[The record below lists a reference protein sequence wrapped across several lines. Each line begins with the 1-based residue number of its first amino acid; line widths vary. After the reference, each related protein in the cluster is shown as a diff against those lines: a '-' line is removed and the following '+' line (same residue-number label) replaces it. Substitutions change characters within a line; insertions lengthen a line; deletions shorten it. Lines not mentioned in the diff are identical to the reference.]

1 MAKIIEVYSE
11 GHLGE
16 IRTLFQEYERSLG
29 VDLCFQG
36 FQQELDGLPGPY
48 AHPHGAIFLAL
59 ESRQTM
65 GCVALR
71 KLADGVCEMKR
82 LFVRPRFRG
91 KGLGRT
97 LAERSIG
104 KAAALG
110 YSTMRLD
117 TLDRLKEALALYD
130 DIGFKRIQPYY
141 YNPLSGVVYFELN
154 LKNSLAD

>member
-1 MAKIIEVYSE
+1 
-11 GHLGE
+11 
-16 IRTLFQEYERSLG
+16 
-29 VDLCFQG
+29 
-36 FQQELDGLPGPY
+36 
-48 AHPHGAIFLAL
+48 
-59 ESRQTM
+59 M